1 MIGARRPRVNQ
12 LLGFYE
18 DRGAIARRG
27 RQIVIL
33 KPELLQRWASPWGQG
48 RQGPVERISRNPS
61 RPTPLYSISSRRLSS
76 PARIPSTTPTRT

>member
-1 MIGARRPRVNQ
+1 MIGATRPRVNK

-33 KPELLQRWASPWGQG
+33 KPELLQRWASP
-48 RQGPVERISRNPS
+48 
-61 RPTPLYSISSRRLSS
+61 
-76 PARIPSTTPTRT
+76 